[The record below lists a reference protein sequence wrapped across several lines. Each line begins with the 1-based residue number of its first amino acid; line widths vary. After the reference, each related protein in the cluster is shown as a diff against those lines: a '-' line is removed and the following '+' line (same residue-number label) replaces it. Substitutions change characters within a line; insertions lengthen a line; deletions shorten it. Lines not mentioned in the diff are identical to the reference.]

1 MARTPETA
9 PPSALGTVVHLLHRA
24 AQRADDVFANHVAV
38 PITARQYAML
48 SVVAEREGLGQI
60 DIVAATG
67 IDRSSVADLARR
79 LVSRGW
85 LQRRRT
91 KKDTRLYAVRLTP
104 EGRRML
110 AVAAPAARAAD
121 ESLLAT
127 LSRDQRAAFRKALA
141 TLVLRSGEA

>member
-1 MARTPETA
+1 MARSPAAA
-9 PPSALGTVVHLLHRA
+9 PPSALRTVVHLLHRA
-24 AQRADDVFANHVAV
+24 AQRADDVFSNHAAV

-60 DIVAATG
+60 DIMAATG

-79 LVSRGW
+79 MVARGW

-91 KKDTRLYAVRLTP
+91 KEDARLYAVRLTP
-104 EGRRML
+104 EGRRVL
-110 AVAAPAARAAD
+110 AMAAPAAHAAD

-127 LSRDQRAAFRKALA
+127 LSPDQRAAFRKALA

>member
-1 MARTPETA
+1 MARSNATA
-9 PPSALGTVVHLLHRA
+9 PPSALRTVVHLLHRA
-24 AQRADDVFANHVAV
+24 AQRADDVFSNHVAV

-104 EGRRML
+104 EGRRVL
-110 AVAAPAARAAD
+110 AMAAPAAHAAD

-127 LSRDQRAAFRKALA
+127 LSPNQRVEFRMALA
-141 TLVLRSGEA
+141 TLVLCNDDA

>member
-1 MARTPETA
+1 
-9 PPSALGTVVHLLHRA
+9 
-24 AQRADDVFANHVAV
+24 
-38 PITARQYAML
+38 ML

-104 EGRRML
+104 EGRRVL
-110 AVAAPAARAAD
+110 ATATPAARAAD
-121 ESLLAT
+121 ESLLAM
-127 LSRDQRAAFRKALA
+127 LSPDQRVAFRNALS
-141 TLVLRSGEA
+141 TIVLGSGDA